1 MILSFASNISTSI
14 VNKDVKLAS
23 LSLNS
28 DQHQFLPYN
37 ISALLREKGVR
48 INNDHPRKKVLIFYQ
63 IL

>member
-1 MILSFASNISTSI
+1 MFDIELLSFASNISMSI

-48 INNDHPRKKVLIFYQ
+48 INKIITKGKRF
-63 IL
+63 

>member
-1 MILSFASNISTSI
+1 MSI

-48 INNDHPRKKVLIFYQ
+48 INNDHQRKKVLIFYQ

>member
-1 MILSFASNISTSI
+1 MSI

-48 INNDHPRKKVLIFYQ
+48 INNDHQRKKVLIFYQ
-63 IL
+63 ILWINS